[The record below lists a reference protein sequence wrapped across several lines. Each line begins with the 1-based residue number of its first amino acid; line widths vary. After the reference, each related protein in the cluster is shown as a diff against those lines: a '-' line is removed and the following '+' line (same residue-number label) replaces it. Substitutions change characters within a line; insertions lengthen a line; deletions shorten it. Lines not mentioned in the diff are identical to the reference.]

1 MSAGIWFWLIFVLV
15 GIFGIFV
22 QSPWRGPNT
31 PAYPWAPFGSWII
44 LFILIGILGWGVFGP
59 PIR

>member
-1 MSAGIWFWLIFVLV
+1 MAAGIWFWILFVITLIFGLW
-15 GIFGIFV
+15 GMN
-22 QSPWRGPNT
+22 PWR
-31 PAYPWAPFGSWII
+31 PAGTPWAPFGGWLV